1 MKKIIIVAGLF
12 LMIGSCKEKSNGV
25 FTVAGTI
32 KNAPS
37 NKVYLKELP
46 FGGANPIVV
55 DSATLQ
61 NGKFELNTNTLEG
74 RKFINDY
81 YKFFELEKEQIEKS
95 FSYGYKYGYEYDLSR
110 NGVRYYKETFKL
122 EL

>member
-37 NKVYLKELP
+37 SKVYLKELP

-61 NGKFELNTNTLEG
+61 NGKFELNTNTLEEG
-74 RKFINDY
+74 LYSIGFETFPNAVLLINDD
-81 YKFFELEKEQIEKS
+81 KKIEVTLD
-95 FSYGYKYGYEYDLSR
+95 FNNY
-110 NGVRYYKETFKL
+110 N
-122 EL
+122 

>member
-61 NGKFELNTNTLEG
+61 NGKFELNDDMVVDNKYRLKFFNKELVKIIYLLDELKKDKYT
-74 RKFINDY
+74 KFIL
-81 YKFFELEKEQIEKS
+81 KSQILFS
-95 FSYGYKYGYEYDLSR
+95 F
-110 NGVRYYKETFKL
+110 
-122 EL
+122 